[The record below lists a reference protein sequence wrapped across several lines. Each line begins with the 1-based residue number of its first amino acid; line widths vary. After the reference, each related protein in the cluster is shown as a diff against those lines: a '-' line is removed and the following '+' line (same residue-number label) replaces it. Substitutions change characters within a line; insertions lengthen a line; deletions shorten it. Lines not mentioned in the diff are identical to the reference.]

1 MNLLLALFG
10 DCCIHDVYL
19 VAPFFGAF
27 QYNCFL
33 SIKKNKKKKYEPS
46 YHFSIHL
53 LLELIFSLSLLV
65 Q

>member
-33 SIKKNKKKKYEPS
+33 SIKKNKKKKS
-46 YHFSIHL
+46 MNL
-53 LLELIFSLSLLV
+53 LIILLFTYCWN
-65 Q
+65 